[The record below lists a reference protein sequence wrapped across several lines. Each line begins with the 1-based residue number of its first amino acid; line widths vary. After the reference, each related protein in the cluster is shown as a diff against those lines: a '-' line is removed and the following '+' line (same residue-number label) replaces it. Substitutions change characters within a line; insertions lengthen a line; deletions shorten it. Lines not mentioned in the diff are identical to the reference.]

1 MRKRR
6 IGWLLWLL
14 FVACLYFFEN
24 NGGTRAVLISSVLL
38 PSLSLGWAAYAAR
51 KARCT
56 LTAPQQAQKG
66 GQVEIACGIALPRR
80 MVGCVAVAELE
91 IRNPLTGEAAYRKIT
106 VSGSGPRG
114 VALSAAHCGCLR
126 VTARQ
131 IVLTDWLEL
140 GCFPVRGTAECTVP
154 VLPPLY
160 PVRLEP
166 APQAAQAEDAA
177 ARAFPALSGSPESDI
192 RAYVPGD
199 PVGQIHWKLS
209 AKLDQL
215 LVREPVRLRT
225 VSRLLLLETTLPQP
239 MPEQMDAAA
248 EALLSV
254 SRAMAE
260 EGFPHS
266 VCWADGSGRALQW
279 MDIEGPQDAGA
290 LRDAVLRS
298 ASTLGGESIGR
309 LLNSAEPDL
318 HADRVYLFSPH
329 PDTDALCLLDQNTVT
344 LILPESA
351 GTGSPGDIPVISFSP
366 KEALIPV

>member
-14 FVACLYFFEN
+14 FAACLYFFEN
-24 NGGTRAVLISSVLL
+24 NGGTRAVLIASILV
-38 PSLSLGWAAYAAR
+38 PCLSLGWAAFAAK

-66 GQVEIACGIALPRR
+66 GQAEIACGIAFPRR
-80 MVGCVAVAELE
+80 MAGCAAVAELE
-91 IRNPLTGEAAYRKIT
+91 ISNPLTGEAERREIT
-106 VSGSGPRG
+106 VSGPGPRG

-126 VTARQ
+126 VAARQ
-131 IVLTDWLEL
+131 IALTDWLEL
-140 GCFPVRGTAECTVP
+140 CRFPLRGTAECTVP
-154 VLPPLY
+154 VLPSLY

-177 ARAFPALSGSPESDI
+177 ARAFPALSGSPESDV

-199 PVGQIHWKLS
+199 PIGQIHWKLS

-215 LVREPVRLRT
+215 LVREPVRLRS
-225 VSRLLLLETTLPQP
+225 VSRLLLLETALPRP

-254 SRAMAE
+254 SRTLAE

-266 VCWADGSGRALQW
+266 VCWADGPGRALQW
-279 MDIEGPQDAGA
+279 MDIESPQEADA

-298 ASTLGGESIGR
+298 ASIPGGESIGR
-309 LLNSAEPDL
+309 LLKSAEPDL

-329 PDTDALCLLDQNTVT
+329 PDTDALCLLDQNAVT

-351 GTGSPGDIPVISFSP
+351 EAGSPGAIPVISFSE
-366 KEALIPV
+366 KEALITV